1 MWLSNFFML
10 VSFITIIVSIFFLLI
25 IFVVDLFTTND
36 TSQDRTD
43 YSYNFSEHQNY
54 WDADK

>member
-1 MWLSNFFML
+1 VWLSGFFML
-10 VSFITIIVSIFFLLI
+10 VSFIAIIISIFLLVT
-25 IFVVDLFTTND
+25 IFVVDLFKASD

>member
-1 MWLSNFFML
+1 MWLSGFFML
-10 VSFITIIVSIFFLLI
+10 VSFIAIIISIFLLVT
-25 IFVVDLFTTND
+25 IFVVDLFKASD

>member
-1 MWLSNFFML
+1 ML